1 MDMDNSV
8 LIAGG
13 EGGIKRLHGKGKCT
27 IILLNTER
35 VGKVLEQTFVN
46 IFEGQKTLE
55 KISLVK
61 GITLLVIRNMQIK
74 TISHPPE
81 WL

>member
-1 MDMDNSV
+1 MDMDYSV

-13 EGGIKRLHGKGKCT
+13 EGGIKGLHGKGKCT
-27 IILLNTER
+27 IILLNTET

-46 IFEGQKTLE
+46 IFKGQKILE

-61 GITLLVIRNMQIK
+61 VITSLVIRNMQIK

>member
-13 EGGIKRLHGKGKCT
+13 EGGIKGLHGKGKCT

-35 VGKVLEQTFVN
+35 VGKVLE
-46 IFEGQKTLE
+46 
-55 KISLVK
+55 
-61 GITLLVIRNMQIK
+61 
-74 TISHPPE
+74 
-81 WL
+81 

>member
-8 LIAGG
+8 LIAGV
-13 EGGIKRLHGKGKCT
+13 EGGIKGLHGKGKCT

-35 VGKVLEQTFVN
+35 RGKVLEQTFVN
-46 IFEGQKTLE
+46 IFKGQKTLE

-61 GITLLVIRNMQIK
+61 GITSLVIKNMQIK
-74 TISHPPE
+74 STSHPPK

>member
-27 IILLNTER
+27 IILLNTETVR
-35 VGKVLEQTFVN
+35 KVLEQTFVN

-55 KISLVK
+55 MISLVK
-61 GITLLVIRNMQIK
+61 VITSLVIRNMQIK

>member
-27 IILLNTER
+27 IILLNTET
-35 VGKVLEQTFVN
+35 VGKVLE
-46 IFEGQKTLE
+46 
-55 KISLVK
+55 
-61 GITLLVIRNMQIK
+61 
-74 TISHPPE
+74 
-81 WL
+81 